1 MLTLSLKSVSRAIA
15 SLRVQAL
22 LVVCLFG
29 AAPVLT
35 AEEAATAPALMV
47 KMKNGDKQYFMC
59 GDEPVLSFIDNV
71 CHIESLEQSADFDM
85 SLIDHAKIV
94 KVDITAV
101 DEIESA
107 LVVDLSDP
115 AVVTIR
121 GMKAGSPVA
130 IYNLSGVKMRSAEA
144 DGEGYVSLEVGSLAS
159 GVYVVSSK
167 ETTFKIYKK

>member
-1 MLTLSLKSVSRAIA
+1 MLTLSLKSVSQAIA
-15 SLRVQAL
+15 GLRIPAL
-22 LVVCLFG
+22 LAVCLLG

-35 AEEAATAPALMV
+35 AEEPVTAPALMV
-47 KMKNGDKQYFMC
+47 QMKNGDKQYFMC

-85 SLIDHAKIV
+85 STIDHARIV
-94 KVDITAV
+94 NLDITAV

-115 AVVTIR
+115 AVVAIR
-121 GMKAGSPVA
+121 GMKDGSPVA

-144 DGEGYVSLEVGSLAS
+144 DSEGSVSLEVGSLAA